1 MEYILVFSSKDILG
15 LRHMPEDDIS
25 MILDTAVAMK
35 EIHTRTVKKVPAL
48 RGKVVVNAFFEPS
61 TRTRISFEL
70 AAKRLS
76 ADVVSIASSTS
87 SVTKGETLWDTV
99 RTLRAMG
106 ADLFIIRQGSSGAPH
121 IIADLVDVPVVNAG
135 DGINE
140 HPTQGLLD
148 MFTLREVLGSLE
160 GITVVYVGDILHSR
174 VARSGIWGLT
184 KMGAKV
190 RIATPPTLVPRGIE
204 KMGVEVFYDLKAALK
219 GADAVNVLRI
229 QKERMKG
236 NFFPSLRE
244 YHRLFGVTK
253 DVLKHASKD
262 LVVMHPGPA
271 NRGVEIDGDVAD
283 ADNAQIQNQV
293 SNGIAVRMAIMYLLA
308 TGRAIKAGESVTE
321 D

>member
-1 MEYILVFSSKDILG
+1 MAFTSKHILG
-15 LRHMPEDDIS
+15 LRTMPKEDIR

-35 EIHTRTVKKVPAL
+35 EIHTRSVKKVPAL

-76 ADVVSIASSTS
+76 ADVVNLSAGSS
-87 SVTKGETLWDTV
+87 SVVKGETLWDTI

-106 ADLFIIRQGSSGAPH
+106 ADLFVMRHKSSGSPH
-121 IIADLVDVPVVNAG
+121 VIARLIGGVPVVNAG

-148 MFTLREVLGSLE
+148 MFTLREVLGRLE
-160 GITVVYVGDILHSR
+160 GVRVLYVGDILHSR
-174 VARSGIWGLT
+174 VARSGMWGLL
-184 KMGAKV
+184 KLGATV
-190 RIATPPTLVPRGIE
+190 RVCAPPTLIPAGLE
-204 KMGVEVFYDLKAALK
+204 SLGVEVFYDLKRALE
-219 GADAVNVLRI
+219 GVDAINVLRI
-229 QKERMKG
+229 QKERMAG

-244 YHRLFGVTK
+244 FHRLFGVTHES
-253 DVLKHASKD
+253 LGRLSPQ
-262 LVVMHPGPA
+262 LVVMHPGPT

-283 ADNAQIQNQV
+283 GAQSQIQNQV
-293 SNGIAVRMAIMYLLA
+293 TNGVAVRMAIMYLLA
-308 TGRAIKAGESVTE
+308 TGRPVAAGERVTE

>member
-1 MEYILVFSSKDILG
+1 MAFTSKNILG
-15 LRHMPEDDIS
+15 LRQMPENDIR

-35 EIHTRTVKKVPAL
+35 EIHTRSVKKVPAL

-76 ADVVSIASSTS
+76 ADVVNISGSTS
-87 SVTKGETLWDTV
+87 SVVKGETLWDTI

-106 ADLFIIRQGSSGAPH
+106 VDLFVVRHKSSGAPH
-121 IIADLVDVPVVNAG
+121 VIAKLADVPVVNAG

-148 MFTLREVLGSLE
+148 MFTIREVLGRLE
-160 GITVVYVGDILHSR
+160 GVTVLYVGDILHSR

-184 KMGAKV
+184 KLGAKV
-190 RIATPPTLVPRGIE
+190 RVAAPPTLVPPGIE
-204 KMGVEVFYDLKAALK
+204 KLGVSVFYDLKKALD
-219 GADAVNVLRI
+219 GVDAVNVLRI
-229 QKERMKG
+229 QKERMAG
-236 NFFPSLRE
+236 NFFPSFGE
-244 YHRLFGVTK
+244 FHRFFGVTHET
-253 DVLKHASKD
+253 LGRLSPQM
-262 LVVMHPGPA
+262 VVMHPGPT

-283 ADNAQIQNQV
+283 SAQSQIQNQV
-293 SNGIAVRMAIMYLLA
+293 TNGVAIRMAIMYLLA
-308 TGRAIKAGESVTE
+308 TGRAVAAGERVTE